1 MENVNW
7 RAPLNAGITKIG
19 EMDLGDLVGDL
30 SNLTFEKPQAK
41 RTGFSAH
48 DFIMDAMAKRSNQ
61 QSIAE
66 WSAKG
71 RSSVRCVQRRVGKK
85 LEDDSRA
92 ITISERDD
100 ECGSVI
106 VSFGAGLD

>member
-1 MENVNW
+1 MKNVD
-7 RAPLNAGITKIG
+7 RGTPLNAGITKIG

-48 DFIMDAMAKRSNQ
+48 DFTMDAMAKRSNQ

-71 RSSVRCVQRRVGKK
+71 TPSVRMCSAQ
-85 LEDDSRA
+85 
-92 ITISERDD
+92 
-100 ECGSVI
+100 
-106 VSFGAGLD
+106 

>member
-66 WSAKG
+66 WSAKD
-71 RSSVRCVQRRVGKK
+71 RPVSVGVERGGGKE
-85 LEDDSRA
+85 LEDEFEA
-92 ITISERDD
+92 IAISDRDD
-100 ECGSVI
+100 EWGLVI